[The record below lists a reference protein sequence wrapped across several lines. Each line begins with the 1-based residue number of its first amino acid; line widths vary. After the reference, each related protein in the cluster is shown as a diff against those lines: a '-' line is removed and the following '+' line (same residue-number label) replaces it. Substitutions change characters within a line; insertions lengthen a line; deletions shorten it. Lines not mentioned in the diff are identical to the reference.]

1 MNPKT
6 LSTLTLLALLPAI
19 AACTTAQTTATPAI
33 GANAVKAANA
43 SISPSTQTA
52 SSKSL
57 PYPEAAPNQT
67 RWIISPA
74 AIAAAAKSGNPAA
87 NSSISADNAQPETI
101 RVEII
106 AGKTMQVDCNTH
118 FLTGTFK
125 EEVLQGWGYTYY
137 QFHTTG
143 NAASTRMACPPN
155 DKPRTAFVAAPSITV
170 PYNAKL
176 PLVIYTPQGYHVQY
190 RLWQAAPALLPAAN
204 E

>member
-1 MNPKT
+1 MIIQCEQCRTKFKLDDNKVTERGAKVRCAKCRHVFTVRKPGAAAPEE
-6 LSTLTLLALLPAI
+6 LSLPA
-19 AACTTAQTTATPAI
+19 
-33 GANAVKAANA
+33 V
-43 SISPSTQTA
+43 
-52 SSKSL
+52 
-57 PYPEAAPNQT
+57 EAA
-67 RWIISPA
+67 SGA
-74 AIAAAAKSGNPAA
+74 AIAAAAPN
-87 NSSISADNAQPETI
+87 NTQPETI

-118 FLTGTFK
+118 FLTGTLK

-176 PLVIYTPQGYHVQY
+176 PLVIYTPKGYHVQY
-190 RLWQAAPALLPAAN
+190 RLWQATPALLPAAN

>member
-1 MNPKT
+1 MNTKKLPA
-6 LSTLTLLALLPAI
+6 LALLALLPAI
-19 AACTTAQTTATPAI
+19 AACTSQPTGAATPA
-33 GANAVKAANA
+33 KAAQA
-43 SISPSTQTA
+43 A

-57 PYPEAAPNQT
+57 PYPAAAANQT

-74 AIAAAAKSGNPAA
+74 AIAAAAPN
-87 NSSISADNAQPETI
+87 NTQPETI

-118 FLTGTFK
+118 FLTGTLK

-176 PLVIYTPQGYHVQY
+176 PLVTYTPKGYHVQY
-190 RLWQAAPALLPAAN
+190 RLWQATPAFLPAAN